1 MQVISSARPNPDRGR
16 QAGAFAVRHVR
27 RHRDDDA
34 ALGQVAADFRETA
47 AFMRGSGEA
56 LVRSIGITPPL
67 QALDLGC
74 SEIVFLPQCFVRVH
88 LFGLM
93 RSPLSRYGV
102 APVLSHSGSLWWN
115 TLCPSEAP
123 LGESFGTGLP
133 RITPHTRKLSVNR
146 TKRRRSQ
153 WRCRLAVPNGPNLR
167 VADHPFPIVSPAL
180 CRRAF
185 VPLVTNKRLPT

>member
-47 AFMRGSGEA
+47 FMRESGEA

-88 LFGLM
+88 LLGFM

-102 APVLSHSGSLWWN
+102 ATSFIPLRFVVLEH
-115 TLCPSEAP
+115 
-123 LGESFGTGLP
+123 
-133 RITPHTRKLSVNR
+133 V
-146 TKRRRSQ
+146 
-153 WRCRLAVPNGPNLR
+153 VPE
-167 VADHPFPIVSPAL
+167 
-180 CRRAF
+180 
-185 VPLVTNKRLPT
+185 

>member
-67 QALDLGC
+67 QALDRSC
-74 SEIVFLPQCFVRVH
+74 SEIGSIRKYSSWIWCRDQVVEHVARV
-88 LFGLM
+88 
-93 RSPLSRYGV
+93 
-102 APVLSHSGSLWWN
+102 
-115 TLCPSEAP
+115 T
-123 LGESFGTGLP
+123 
-133 RITPHTRKLSVNR
+133 
-146 TKRRRSQ
+146 
-153 WRCRLAVPNGPNLR
+153 
-167 VADHPFPIVSPAL
+167 
-180 CRRAF
+180 
-185 VPLVTNKRLPT
+185 PLVRFGDAWAIDP